1 MKATKG
7 LERTGEQVA
16 TTMHSLRR
24 RIDIGM
30 LRWQARL
37 DAPMV
42 DRYLPWGLA
51 TTFWLF
57 LALLAI
63 ARSSDLGIGPQVGYY
78 LQAVHLMGEGASPV
92 VSEWGFNVFAN
103 QAAFLFWPIARLAEP
118 LPTVETLLVLQSLA
132 LAVTVVPLWRI
143 ARGPANLRVSG
154 AATLAMAFVLHP
166 SVHNLNLA
174 GFHPEAFA
182 LPALLAAYLM
192 VTRQNWWILGV
203 LVAIVVTARADLG
216 LAVSALGLLFLTEE
230 RRRVGWALTGFGL
243 VWFLVM
249 AFVVQPIFGHGTYPH
264 VETFSRYGDSV
275 FGVLLGMLAD
285 PIGLLGDLLDRA
297 SFEKMLLLV
306 APVLFLP
313 LVRPRYIM
321 TLAPLTALYL
331 VADVPEDILGNPQQ
345 DVPALVFVFI
355 ATSFALMRIGTR
367 GISRILV
374 DRRVLTVMVLTAS
387 VFFIRDAAASPY
399 EQPWDWGS
407 RDEVDSARV
416 AATTWV
422 GDDASVM
429 ASPVV
434 FPLLAGRE
442 SVYLLDAE
450 TLHRVAPEIPSSVD
464 VVVFDRET
472 SELSNSGNRG
482 FEDKL
487 VVLNFRRR
495 FEDEGVSVWVR
506 RPGVG

>member
-1 MKATKG
+1 VKAAKG

-16 TTMHSLRR
+16 TTVHSLRR
-24 RIDIGM
+24 RIDIEM

-37 DAPMV
+37 DAPVV
-42 DRYLPWGLA
+42 DRFLPWGLA
-51 TTFWLF
+51 TTFWLL

-63 ARSSDLGIGPQVGYY
+63 ARSRDLGIGPQVGYY
-78 LQAVHLMGEGASPV
+78 LQAVHLVGEGVSPV

-132 LAVTVVPLWRI
+132 LAVTIVPLWRI

-154 AATLAMAFVLHP
+154 AATLVVAFALHP

-174 GFHPEAFA
+174 GFHPEVFA
-182 LPALLAAYLM
+182 LPALMAAYL
-192 VTRQNWWILGV
+192 VTTRQNWWALGI
-203 LVAIVVTARADLG
+203 LVAVVVTARADLG
-216 LAVSALGLLFLTEE
+216 LAVSALGLLFLTED

-264 VETFSRYGDSV
+264 VEAFSHYGDSA

-285 PIGLLGDLLDRA
+285 PVGLLGDLFHRA

-321 TLAPLTALYL
+321 TLAPLIGLYL

-367 GISRILV
+367 GISQVLV

-387 VFFIRDAAASPY
+387 VFFIRDAASSPY

-407 RDEVDSARV
+407 QDQVDSARV
-416 AATTWV
+416 SATTWV

-434 FPLLAGRE
+434 YPLLAERE
-442 SVYLLDAE
+442 SVHVLDTE
-450 TLHRVAPEIPSSVD
+450 TLNRVDPGIPSSID
-464 VVVFDRET
+464 VVVFDRE
-472 SELSNSGNRG
+472 SSGLSNSGNRR

-487 VVLNFRRR
+487 VLLNFRSR

-506 RPGVG
+506 RPGAG